1 MPSPFPGMNPY
12 LESEDTW
19 HDFHQRFIPAAAEE
33 IGRQVR
39 PAYIVKVEQND
50 YVHELPE
57 GERRLLGRPDVYVAE
72 EAGKA
77 TADTKTAATA
87 LAAPA
92 RAQLVPLT
100 VTERDAF
107 IEIRDGMDRTLV
119 TTIELLSPSNK
130 EPGSDR
136 TQYLAKRSRYFDTG
150 VHLVE
155 IDLLR
160 GGPRLPLHPPPKGDY
175 CVMVSRA
182 EDRPNVGVWPI
193 QLREP
198 LPVIPIPLHKSDPAA
213 KLDLQAVLHRV
224 YDAAGY
230 ADYVY
235 KWEPEPSLT
244 EDDQNWAAEVL
255 KQQTG
260 RSRRG

>member
-12 LESEDTW
+12 LEQEDAW
-19 HDFHQRFIPAAAEE
+19 HDFHERFIPAAAEE

-39 PAYIVKVEQND
+39 PAYIVKIDQNV

-57 GERRLLGRPDVYVAE
+57 GDRRLLGRPDVFLTE
-72 EAGKA
+72 GKGVE
-77 TADTKTAATA
+77 TLDKKTSASV

-100 VTERDAF
+100 VTERDGF
-107 IEIRDGMDRTLV
+107 IEIRDSTDRTLV
-119 TTIELLSPSNK
+119 TAVELLSPSNK

-136 TQYLAKRSRYFDTG
+136 AQYLAKRNRYLDTG

-160 GGPRLPLHPPPKGDY
+160 GSLRLPLHPPPKGDY

-182 EDRPNVGVWPI
+182 EDRPDVGVWPI
-193 QLREP
+193 QLREA
-198 LPVIPIPLHKSDPAA
+198 LPVVPIPLRSTDAAA

-230 ADYVY
+230 GDYIY
-235 KWEPEPSLT
+235 DSEPVPPLAG
-244 EDDQNWAAEVL
+244 EDRKWAAELV
-255 KQQTG
+255 KQHQQG
-260 RSRRG
+260 N

>member
-12 LESEDTW
+12 LEREGSW
-19 HDFHQRFIPAAAEE
+19 HDFHERFIPTAAEE

-39 PAYIVKVEQND
+39 PAYIVRIDENV

-57 GERRLLGRPDVYVAE
+57 GNRGLLGRPDLYVVEGWA
-72 EAGKA
+72 K
-77 TADTKTAATA
+77 KTAAVSDSPAT

-100 VTERDAF
+100 VTERDGF
-107 IEIRDGMDRTLV
+107 IEIRDGEDRRLITA
-119 TTIELLSPSNK
+119 IELLTPWNK

-136 TQYLAKRSRYFDTG
+136 NQYLTRRSRYFDTN

-175 CVMVSRA
+175 CVIVSRA
-182 EDRPNVGVWPI
+182 EERPEVGVWPI
-193 QLREP
+193 QLRER
-198 LPVIPIPLHKSDPAA
+198 LPVIPIPLRTPDRAA
-213 KLDLQAVLHRV
+213 QLDLQAILNRV

-230 ADYVY
+230 GDYIY
-235 KWEPEPSLT
+235 RREPEPPLSA
-244 EDDQNWAAEVL
+244 EDERWAREIVATV
-255 KQQTG
+255 
-260 RSRRG
+260 S